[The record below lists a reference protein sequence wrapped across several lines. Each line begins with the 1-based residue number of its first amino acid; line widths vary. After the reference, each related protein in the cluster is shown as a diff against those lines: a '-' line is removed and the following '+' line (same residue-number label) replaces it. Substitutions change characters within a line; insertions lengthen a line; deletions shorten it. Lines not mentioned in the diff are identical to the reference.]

1 MANSLLERLEGLVSR
16 FEEVST
22 LITDPNVI
30 ADQKRY
36 VKLTKEYKDLG
47 KIVDARKEYVGCL
60 QNISDAKEMLAIED
74 DPETKEMLREEL
86 SASEKRIPELEDEIK
101 LLLVPAD
108 PEDDKNVIM
117 EIRGGTGGDEA
128 AIFAGDLFRMYSKY
142 IETKGWKMAISSF
155 NEGSSGGFKEI
166 IFSVTGEG
174 VYGIMKYESGVH
186 RVQPAINPHT
196 PVV

>member
-1 MANSLLERLEGLVSR
+1 MANNLLERLEGLVSR

-22 LITDPNVI
+22 LITDPSVI

-47 KIVDARKEYVGCL
+47 RIVDARKEYVGCL
-60 QNISDAKEMLAIED
+60 QNIADAKEMLAMED

-86 SASEKRIPELEDEIK
+86 SESEKRIPELEDEIK

-117 EIRGGTGGDEA
+117 EIRGGTGG
-128 AIFAGDLFRMYSKY
+128 
-142 IETKGWKMAISSF
+142 
-155 NEGSSGGFKEI
+155 EGK
-166 IFSVTGEG
+166 
-174 VYGIMKYESGVH
+174 
-186 RVQPAINPHT
+186 RDR
-196 PVV
+196 

>member
-86 SASEKRIPELEDEIK
+86 SASEQAQVESDEH
-101 LLLVPAD
+101 A
-108 PEDDKNVIM
+108 
-117 EIRGGTGGDEA
+117 EA
-128 AIFAGDLFRMYSKY
+128 AKEAEAADLAAEMQS
-142 IETKGWKMAISSF
+142 IADNVVNQM
-155 NEGSSGGFKEI
+155 KEN
-166 IFSVTGEG
+166 
-174 VYGIMKYESGVH
+174 GIL
-186 RVQPAINPHT
+186 
-196 PVV
+196 